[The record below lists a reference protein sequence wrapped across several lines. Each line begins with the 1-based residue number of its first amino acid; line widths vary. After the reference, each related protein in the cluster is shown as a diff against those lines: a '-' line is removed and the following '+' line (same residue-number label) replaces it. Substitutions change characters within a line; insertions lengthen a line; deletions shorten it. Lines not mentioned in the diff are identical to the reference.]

1 MFVGQFECF
10 ESIQK
15 AELHA
20 AIFFSLQ
27 VSAARRVINC
37 FLLIQEYCWLSK
49 WEGEKKKV
57 SWAVI
62 RQNAFTALLY
72 FKGEPRW
79 VYLTIGQKL

>member
-49 WEGEKKKV
+49 WEGEKKSQLSSNQGKMP
-57 SWAVI
+57 
-62 RQNAFTALLY
+62 LLP
-72 FKGEPRW
+72 FCTLKESHAGS
-79 VYLTIGQKL
+79 T